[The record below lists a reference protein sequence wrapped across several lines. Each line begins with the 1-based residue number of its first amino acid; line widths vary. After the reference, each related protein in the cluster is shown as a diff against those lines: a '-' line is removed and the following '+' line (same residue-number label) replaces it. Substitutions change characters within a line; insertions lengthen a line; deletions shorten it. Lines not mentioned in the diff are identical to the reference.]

1 MIKLIDILGEG
12 KEIGGYYLMKQL
24 KDIAQDA
31 KRNGEGKL
39 NKALMYLYARINQ
52 SYRDSDVSSND
63 ILDLLTD
70 PRGRKY
76 SKDIPTWMIDDLFEG
91 IVRYN
96 VYSNNKGSDA
106 NVYANKDLGK
116 SPREGFYAE
125 IDNNYDKGFKNKA
138 EIETWLR
145 KNNYKHI
152 GVDKE
157 HY

>member
-39 NKALMYLYARINQ
+39 HKALMYLYARINQ
-52 SYRDSDVSSND
+52 SSRDIDLNTND
-63 ILDLLTD
+63 LNDFLNE
-70 PRGRKY
+70 PRGRKHA
-76 SKDIPTWMIDDLFEG
+76 KDLPDWMIDDLFEG

-106 NVYANKDLGK
+106 NVYANRDLGK

-125 IDNNYDKGFKNKA
+125 IDNNYDMGFKNKA
-138 EIETWLR
+138 EIEKWLR
-145 KNNYKHI
+145 KNNYKHT

>member
-1 MIKLIDILGEG
+1 MQLLEFQA
-12 KEIGGYYLMKQL
+12 KELFREYG
-24 KDIAQDA
+24 
-31 KRNGEGKL
+31 
-39 NKALMYLYARINQ
+39 INLL
-52 SYRDSDVSSND
+52 DSISSTN
-63 ILDLLTD
+63 IEE
-70 PRGRKY
+70 GRKHA
-76 SKDIPTWMIDDLFEG
+76 KDLPDWMIDDLFEG

-116 SPREGFYAE
+116 SPRDGFYAE